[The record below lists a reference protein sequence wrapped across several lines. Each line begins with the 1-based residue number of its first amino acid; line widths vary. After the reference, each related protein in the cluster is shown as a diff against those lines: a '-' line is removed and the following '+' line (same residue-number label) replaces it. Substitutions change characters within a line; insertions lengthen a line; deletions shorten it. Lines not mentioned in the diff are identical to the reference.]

1 MAARTSL
8 NREILRLAVPALGAL
23 IAEPAFLI
31 VDAALVGHL
40 GTVPLAGLGIAG
52 AVLQTIVGLMVF
64 LAYSTTP
71 AVARRFGAGRPGEAV
86 SVGINGMWL
95 ALGLGAVLAV
105 VGAVSS
111 PWLVSLFGAS
121 PEVAAQANEYLVI
134 SMWGLPAMLIVFA
147 ATGLLRGM
155 QDTMTPLW
163 IAGLGFAANALLNWL
178 FIYGLGWGI
187 AGSAAGTVVAQWGMV
202 AAFAVVVG
210 RLARRHE
217 ASVRPHRE
225 GVRGSARSGGWLFLR
240 TLTLR
245 AALLATVF
253 VATGLGTEELAGWQV
268 AFTIFSTAA
277 FALDALAIAAQA
289 LIGKG
294 LGADDRALVRHVLG
308 RTLAWGAWFGIAVG
322 LVIAAL
328 SGVIGLLFTGDAAIA
343 ALIQPALLVL
353 AVAQPVCGIVFV
365 LDGVLIGAGDGRY
378 LAVAGGL
385 NLVPYLPCLVVIAV
399 VHPTG

>member
-121 PEVAAQANEYLVI
+121 AEVAAQANEYLVI

-163 IAGLGFAANALLNWL
+163 IAGLGFAPNALLNWL
-178 FIYGLGWGI
+178 FIYGLGCGI
-187 AGSAAGTVVAQWGMV
+187 AGSAAGTVTAQ
-202 AAFAVVVG
+202 
-210 RLARRHE
+210 
-217 ASVRPHRE
+217 
-225 GVRGSARSGGWLFLR
+225 
-240 TLTLR
+240 
-245 AALLATVF
+245 
-253 VATGLGTEELAGWQV
+253 
-268 AFTIFSTAA
+268 
-277 FALDALAIAAQA
+277 
-289 LIGKG
+289 
-294 LGADDRALVRHVLG
+294 
-308 RTLAWGAWFGIAVG
+308 
-322 LVIAAL
+322 
-328 SGVIGLLFTGDAAIA
+328 
-343 ALIQPALLVL
+343 
-353 AVAQPVCGIVFV
+353 
-365 LDGVLIGAGDGRY
+365 
-378 LAVAGGL
+378 
-385 NLVPYLPCLVVIAV
+385 
-399 VHPTG
+399 